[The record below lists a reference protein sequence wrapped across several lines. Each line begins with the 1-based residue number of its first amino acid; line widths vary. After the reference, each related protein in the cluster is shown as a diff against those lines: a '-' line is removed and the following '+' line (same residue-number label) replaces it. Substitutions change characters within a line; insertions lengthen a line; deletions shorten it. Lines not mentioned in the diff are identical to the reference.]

1 MSDSTPPQSTDL
13 ELVRRALSDQEELL
27 HLMERY
33 ESRLLR
39 YVHRLTGL
47 GQQCVEDVVQE
58 VFIKIYRNLN
68 NFDQALAFSSWAYRI
83 AHNEAMNY
91 IRSNNGRKTLPIE
104 TDDEDSLNLA
114 DILAGEV
121 DLPDEAARAEQAQL
135 VRSILYTLKP
145 VYRDALILRYLEDQ
159 DYAAMSDIL
168 QKPMGTIATLLN
180 RAKTQFKQLAQ
191 KNNLTLHFA
200 S

>member
-1 MSDSTPPQSTDL
+1 
-13 ELVRRALSDQEELL
+13 
-27 HLMERY
+27 MERY